1 MRVKRVLCPRSWP
14 RLQACH
20 CPSLRGNAPL
30 AISIFHK
37 RVLRAHASGH
47 RPSTKWKLL
56 VCSRGLAFEFS
67 LLMLPPAAGLSGP
80 ASSAL
85 PLALRALL
93 LAFRFMLSV
102 LALSRSRYFSL
113 PRWTLASEG
122 FNCRKRLRIAREA
135 LSVTSKHTADEHH
148 LRISLTGSLRARAV
162 QWL

>member
-1 MRVKRVLCPRSWP
+1 MPVQVVLVQCLFFSRWKHFGLFSRS
-14 RLQACH
+14 R
-20 CPSLRGNAPL
+20 SLSFLAFPAPL
-30 AISIFHK
+30 RIMFSRSCFVLAI
-37 RVLRAHASGH
+37 
-47 RPSTKWKLL
+47 
-56 VCSRGLAFEFS
+56 EFS
-67 LLMLPPAAGLSGP
+67 LLTLPPAAGLSGP

-122 FNCRKRLRIAREA
+122 FNCRKRLRIAREE

-148 LRISLTGSLRARAV
+148 LRISLTGSLRACAV
-162 QWL
+162 QRL